1 MSSYFIKFTNYVH
14 VACDL
19 ANIKAG
25 SLFLFF
31 FHGQAVI
38 MPSVASSDIASMAD
52 MSSYVQPVEQIA

>member
-52 MSSYVQPVEQIA
+52 MSSYV

>member
-19 ANIKAG
+19 ANIKANIKAG

-52 MSSYVQPVEQIA
+52 MSSYV